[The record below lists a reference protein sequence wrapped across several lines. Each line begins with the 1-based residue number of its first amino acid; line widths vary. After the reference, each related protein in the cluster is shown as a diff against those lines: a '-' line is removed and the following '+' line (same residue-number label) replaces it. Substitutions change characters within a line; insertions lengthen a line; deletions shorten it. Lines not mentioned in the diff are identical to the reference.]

1 MKKINIV
8 VFILVC
14 LFSSCRK
21 DKLCKICHDLPS
33 SPSATGWE
41 YALPM
46 ETNLAPYFNPNNSNE
61 MIYRRINRDANNNY
75 VSEELWKFNLSI
87 KEHSLL
93 IEGVHYRP
101 KWGKSDWLL
110 FNRTDNQVWKMKSNG
125 DSLTLLTDNTTL
137 YTHPEWN
144 SDNTA
149 FVCWTFDNQTLLI
162 SHHGVVLDTLATPF
176 YKGAWSPNE
185 KYLAIGTYA
194 GGVDVNNL
202 ETGEV
207 IRFQS
212 EFDIFKGNGRGMSWT
227 PDGKYLIWAASEGVF
242 KSDMETFSTVMIK
255 KSCESLG
262 YFSPSVSADY
272 EIIFERRT
280 NSVDED
286 KNEYYSESQ
295 FVITDINGEN
305 EREVLLE

>member
-1 MKKINIV
+1 MKAIHIIMLTCV
-8 VFILVC
+8 CILT
-14 LFSSCRK
+14 SCQK
-21 DKLCKICHDLPS
+21 DKQDDICYDLPS
-33 SPSATGWE
+33 SPSVTGWN
-41 YALPM
+41 YTHPI
-46 ETNLAPYFNPNNSNE
+46 TNVKAPYFNPNNKDE
-61 MIYRRINRDANNNY
+61 IIYRLESYTESGGFI
-75 VSEELWKFNLSI
+75 SSHLWKINLI
-87 KEHSLL
+87 AKENELL
-93 IEGVHYRP
+93 IDDVRYNP
-101 KWGKSDWLL
+101 KWGISDWLL
-110 FNRTDNQVWKMKSNG
+110 FNRRDNQVWKMKSNG
-125 DSLTLLTDNTTL
+125 DNPTQLTFGETHISPDWNPDNDIFVCKTFSNLTLTI
-137 YTHPEWN
+137 
-144 SDNTA
+144 SDEGN
-149 FVCWTFDNQTLLI
+149 I
-162 SHHGVVLDTLATPF
+162 LDTLTNVF
-176 YKGAWSPNE
+176 YYRGKWSPDE
-185 KYLAIGTYA
+185 KYIAATTYS

-227 PDGKYLIWAASEGVF
+227 PDGKYLIWTASEGVF
-242 KSDMETFSTVMIK
+242 KSDMETFSTIMIK

-305 EREVLLE
+305 EREVVLE

>member
-1 MKKINIV
+1 
-8 VFILVC
+8 
-14 LFSSCRK
+14 
-21 DKLCKICHDLPS
+21 
-33 SPSATGWE
+33 
-41 YALPM
+41 
-46 ETNLAPYFNPNNSNE
+46 